1 MPISTDAVLPGSVA
15 GAVLLICVIIAVI
28 VVVILCIARAMHSS
42 KYRVNTES

>member
-1 MPISTDAVLPGSVA
+1 MPISSGAVLAGSVA
-15 GAVLLICVIIAVI
+15 GAVLICVIIAVI